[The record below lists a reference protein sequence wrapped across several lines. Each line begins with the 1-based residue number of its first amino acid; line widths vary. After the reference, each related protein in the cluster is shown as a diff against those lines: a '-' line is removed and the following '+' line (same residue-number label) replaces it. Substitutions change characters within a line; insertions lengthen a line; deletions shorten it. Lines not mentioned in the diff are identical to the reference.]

1 MPDPFALSASQV
13 IEVDARFLQPPEPF
27 ERTIEALDRLQ
38 PGGELRLLI
47 HREPHPLYQMLRQSG
62 YDYRA
67 EQSDEGFWSIRI
79 RQVAAPG

>member
-1 MPDPFALSASQV
+1 MHDPFAGSPTQIL
-13 IEVDARFLQPPEPF
+13 EVDARFLQSPEPF

-47 HREPHPLYQMLRQSG
+47 HREPHPLYQMLLQSG
-62 YDYRA
+62 YRYRA

-79 RQVAAPG
+79 RQAGSGD